1 MANEDNTD
9 TCSADTAAVFA
20 AAHSLWE
27 AIQKRARAAPEI
39 NLSDC
44 YSGMDQLMREVMRI
58 ANQFEEWAC
67 QHVEFNEL
75 TDVWPY
81 LLEDRFGDACLET
94 FEPGGLA
101 SFDERDCLRVTIRL
115 FLPIAPDDALPLPVD
130 FRVVSPVAGSPFRE
144 LRIQTVR
151 DSLEDGDVVA
161 FTSADDAF
169 DQELEPRYFGIY
181 GIGADGLSEH
191 IADRATYSE
200 ALEWVRKLAPG
211 IEFPGLCVFTRP

>member
-81 LLEDRFGDACLET
+81 LL
-94 FEPGGLA
+94 
-101 SFDERDCLRVTIRL
+101 
-115 FLPIAPDDALPLPVD
+115 
-130 FRVVSPVAGSPFRE
+130 
-144 LRIQTVR
+144 
-151 DSLEDGDVVA
+151 
-161 FTSADDAF
+161 
-169 DQELEPRYFGIY
+169 
-181 GIGADGLSEH
+181 
-191 IADRATYSE
+191 
-200 ALEWVRKLAPG
+200 
-211 IEFPGLCVFTRP
+211 